1 VIDGSRIKAST
12 LLMYG
17 IGHGQLSCS
26 GLWQVAADRSRDP
39 SLRIWEFA
47 LSLKVPEGSGRTVY
61 APGRSPSSRI
71 AAIS

>member
-1 VIDGSRIKAST
+1 VRSPTVIDGSRIKAST

-39 SLRIWEFA
+39 SPRIWEFA
-47 LSLKVPEGSGRTVY
+47 LSLKVS
-61 APGRSPSSRI
+61 
-71 AAIS
+71 